1 MLTRKSHKMWKNK
14 HALVSAKKPKHKHKD
29 SSSGVK
35 APGVSSKDEAG
46 M

>member
-1 MLTRKSHKMWKNK
+1 MLTLKLLKMWKNK
-14 HALVSAKKPKHKHKD
+14 HALVSAKKPKHKNKD

-35 APGVSSKDEAG
+35 GPSVSSRDEAG